1 MEAVGE
7 DLHGPH
13 ISGCI
18 NKPPGCN
25 FITAL
30 LSLRAPYRVS
40 ILQWH
45 VSMLRVNYFMRKDAT
60 ALQLTH
66 SLTQHNNARV
76 VVVKPK

>member
-7 DLHGPH
+7 DLSGPH
-13 ISGCI
+13 ISSCI
-18 NKPPGCN
+18 NESPGCN

-40 ILQWH
+40 VLQWH
-45 VSMLRVNYFMRKDAT
+45 VSVLRVDYLVCKDAA
-60 ALQLTH
+60 ALHLTH
-66 SLTQHNNARV
+66 PLTQHNNARV